1 MSQVVRQE
9 TTLSVCDYYTAAVYE
24 KMKYDKVRNH
34 GYLYGIEQI
43 NCMSPTNSVWL
54 DLGCGQFLV
63 LSLMVV
69 AETKSMVY
77 AFEVNKK
84 AADYATRKAKNM
96 TFEPGAG
103 IQVFTGASTDPAVM
117 EKFKCKL
124 KTLNFPDVNVI
135 FELFGHIASSEGV
148 WHTMLKLKQSL
159 SNTKCTF
166 VPAICSTLATPVY
179 VHGTPAGKLVLLPLS
194 RSLHECKFDRLSQGM
209 LRFELIN
216 FNDPLHI
223 YEKSGV
229 QENIL
234 DFSVH
239 CKGEFN
245 ALGCFIRV
253 DIDVNSD
260 ETTKSII
267 LSEQPTQHAT
277 QPSFMRSSRNM
288 LAPVKHFSNIPGDM
302 HVANNWMNAMVM
314 LEHPVAVEKG
324 DRIIVNSYV
333 NIMSELPTYRF
344 DIQVM
349 SGDSL
354 SKQTCKIS
362 TNDLFPPV

>member
-1 MSQVVRQE
+1 MPH
-9 TTLSVCDYYTAAVYE
+9 T
-24 KMKYDKVRNH
+24 K
-34 GYLYGIEQI
+34 
-43 NCMSPTNSVWL
+43 SVWL

-69 AETKSMVY
+69 SRTRSMVY

-84 AADYATRKAKNM
+84 AADHATRKAKHI

-117 EKFKCKL
+117 EKFKSKL
-124 KTLNFPDVNVI
+124 KTLNFPEVNVI

-159 SNTKCTF
+159 SNTKCRF

-194 RSLHECKFDRLSQGM
+194 RSLDECKFDRLSQDM

-229 QENIL
+229 QKKRL

-239 CKGEFN
+239 CKGKFN

-253 DIDVNSD
+253 DIDVAVDS
-260 ETTKSII
+260 SI
-267 LSEQPTQHAT
+267 LAEQPTQHAT
-277 QPSFMRSSRNM
+277 QPSFRRSPRNM
-288 LAPVKHFSNIPGDM
+288 QAPVKHFSNIPGDK

-314 LEHPVAVEKG
+314 LEHPVAVGKG

-333 NIMSELPTYRF
+333 NIMSDLPTYRF

-349 SGDSL
+349 SGVDSL

-362 TNDLFPPV
+362 TDDLFPSF